1 VRGRTW
7 EGDQS
12 VVLLTLLIGVL
23 NVCLG
28 YALAVWLGYG
38 PPGLSAA
45 WQALGVEPATDDR
58 RTGDKE
64 AVPQPADAQQPTPLR
79 PVPVGPADA
88 QSDAAAE
95 APAPDETPP
104 PQEMADL
111 LGSIGP
117 ALWDLDGK
125 YVETSVLKLN
135 VAMIQSAA
143 RATEID
149 SRLRACQDRIDAET
163 IQSCLA
169 ELRKDCET
177 YLAEQSEAAAQFHGR
192 LDELGELS
200 TLGEQ
205 IEAANLEQAA
215 QIETTLSNLQY
226 MDFQSDLAAAGHR
239 LLAEIGHLRVARHR
253 MRDNQEAAFLAIA
266 RHQNRMDKIEKQ
278 LYRDALTGLYNR
290 IGLEVT
296 LYEWWREGRHQTR
309 QICAAVL
316 DLDNFGRIN
325 EEHGPLV
332 GDRILLQLAQVIRR
346 AVDKGAVAGR
356 LSGESF
362 LALLPDVGPRVACKN
377 AETMRQSIGKITF
390 LRGAQA
396 VRVTVA
402 GGVAEVRPGDTPE
415 SLLQRLEGAMR
426 QAKQSGPNRLF
437 FHDGKEASL
446 VESPSFGA
454 EPVEIAV

>member
-1 VRGRTW
+1 M
-7 EGDQS
+7 
-12 VVLLTLLIGVL
+12 VLLTLLIGVL

-38 PPGLSAA
+38 PPSLSAT
-45 WQALGVEPATDDR
+45 WQALGVEPIAEHPATDAE
-58 RTGDKE
+58 E
-64 AVPQPADAQQPTPLR
+64 AVPQPAEAQQPTPLR
-79 PVPVGPADA
+79 TVPAGPADA
-88 QSDAAAE
+88 QSNGDAAAE
-95 APAPDETPP
+95 APAPDETPS

-111 LGSIGP
+111 LGASGP
-117 ALWDLDGK
+117 ALWDLDEK

-143 RATEID
+143 RATKID

-169 ELRKDCET
+169 ELREDCET
-177 YLAEQSEAAAQFHGR
+177 YLAEQSEASAQFHER

-205 IEAANLEQAA
+205 IERANLEQAA
-215 QIETTLSNLQY
+215 QIETTLNNLQY

-266 RHQNRMDKIEKQ
+266 RHQNRLDKIEEQ
-278 LYRDALTGLYNR
+278 LYRDTLTGLYNR

-296 LYEWWREGRHQTR
+296 LDEWWREGRHQTR

-316 DLDNFGRIN
+316 DLDAFGRIN

-332 GDRILLQLAQVIRR
+332 GDRILFQLAQVMRQ
-346 AVDKGAVAGR
+346 AVGKGDVVGR
-356 LSGESF
+356 FRGESF
-362 LALLPDVGPRVACKN
+362 LVLLPDVGPRVACKH
-377 AETMRQSIGKITF
+377 AETMRQSIEKITF

-396 VRVTVA
+396 VRVTTS
-402 GGVAEVRPGDTPE
+402 GGVAEVQPKDTPE
-415 SLLQRLEGAMR
+415 SLLQRLEGALH

-446 VESPSFGA
+446 IESPSFGA
-454 EPVEIAV
+454 EPVEIAI